1 MRTTR
6 EIPGEIPGHVNR
18 GDESSR
24 QAGGLEAEDL
34 WVVSRTSGVV
44 QWRQQLANNV
54 SEQATGVVN
63 RHGGPAAPS
72 PEFALP
78 DICLSGNFPSQTSPL
93 SLIMTR
99 VSGFKVTVYCYGQ
112 SY

>member
-78 DICLSGNFPSQTSPL
+78 DICPPEIFHHRHLPSP
-93 SLIMTR
+93 
-99 VSGFKVTVYCYGQ
+99 
-112 SY
+112 